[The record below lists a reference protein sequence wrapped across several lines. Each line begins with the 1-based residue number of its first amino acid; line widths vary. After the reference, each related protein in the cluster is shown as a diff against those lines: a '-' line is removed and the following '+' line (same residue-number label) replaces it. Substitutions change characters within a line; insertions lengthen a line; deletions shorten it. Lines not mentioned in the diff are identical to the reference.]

1 MKINDSST
9 TPIYIQIAEMIEN
22 EILDGNLIEHDR
34 VYSTNEM
41 AKFFTIN
48 PATARKGLNILTQEG
63 IIYKKRGLGMFISPE
78 AHDVIMNKRKE
89 TFLTN
94 HLNNVLIEANKLG
107 ITKDE
112 LIELIK
118 SY

>member
-1 MKINDSST
+1 
-9 TPIYIQIAEMIEN
+9 MIEN
-22 EILDGNLIEHDR
+22 EVLEGNLKENER

-41 AKFFTIN
+41 AKFFSIN

-78 AHDVIMNKRKE
+78 AHDVIMKKRKAI
-89 TFLTN
+89 FLKN
-94 HLNNVLIEANKLG
+94 HVNNFLIEASKLG

-118 SY
+118 AYKII